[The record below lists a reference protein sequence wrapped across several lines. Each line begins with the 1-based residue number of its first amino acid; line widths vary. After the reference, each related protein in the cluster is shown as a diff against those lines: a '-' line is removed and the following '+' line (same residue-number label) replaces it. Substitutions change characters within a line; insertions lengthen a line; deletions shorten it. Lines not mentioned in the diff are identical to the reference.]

1 MKPDRRRCNQALSR
15 EETEVVNTLEGE
27 EPGRG
32 RKIWR
37 QAVSGGV
44 LVALGL
50 AILVISWNYPVG
62 SLTDMGPGYMP
73 RIISVGLVAMGLGV
87 LVSDLRGSVQTYDEP
102 THWRALVFISA
113 AVLIFVALIEPAGL
127 IPAMFCAVAA
137 SKLANSRA
145 GLVSIVIYSATVTF
159 AGWLLFIVALGLPL
173 TVFGR

>member
-1 MKPDRRRCNQALSR
+1 M
-15 EETEVVNTLEGE
+15 NTLEGE
-27 EPGRG
+27 KPGG
-32 RKIWR
+32 DGNIWL

-50 AILVISWNYPVG
+50 AILVISWGYAVG

-73 RIISVGLVAMGLGV
+73 RIISIGLVAIGLGV
-87 LVSDLRGSVQTYDEP
+87 LVSDLRGTVQTYDEP
-102 THWRALVFISA
+102 THWRALAFISA

-145 GLVSIVIYSATVTF
+145 GLVSIVIYSAAVTF

-173 TVFGR
+173 TLFGR

>member
-1 MKPDRRRCNQALSR
+1 MD
-15 EETEVVNTLEGE
+15 TLEGE
-27 EPGRG
+27 KPGG
-32 RKIWR
+32 ERKIWR
-37 QAVSGGV
+37 QAVSGAV

-50 AILVISWNYPVG
+50 AILVISWDYSVG

-73 RIISVGLVAMGLGV
+73 RIIAVGLVVMGLGI
-87 LVSDLRGSVQTYDEP
+87 LVSDLRGAVLTYDEP
-102 THWRALVFISA
+102 IHWRAIVFICA

-145 GLVSIVIYSATVTF
+145 GLVSVVIYSAAVTF

>member
-1 MKPDRRRCNQALSR
+1 M
-15 EETEVVNTLEGE
+15 NTLEGE
-27 EPGRG
+27 KPGG
-32 RKIWR
+32 DGNIWR

-50 AILVISWNYPVG
+50 AILVISWSYPVG

-73 RIISVGLVAMGLGV
+73 RIISIGLVAIGLGV
-87 LVSDLRGSVQTYDEP
+87 LFSDLRGTVQTYDEP

-113 AVLIFVALIEPAGL
+113 AVLIFVALIEPSGL

-145 GLVSIVIYSATVTF
+145 GLVSIVIYSAAVTF

-173 TVFGR
+173 TLFGR